1 MVAELAGLMGM
12 SLILSAFVMNQIHK
26 LRDDCL
32 EYDGV
37 NAAGSILLV
46 YYAFTIA
53 SWPFL
58 LLNLIWFAVSMKG
71 VLLGLNKSGRTGK
84 RKARL
89 ERKKK

>member
-1 MVAELAGLMGM
+1 MAADLIGLIGM
-12 SLILSAFVMNQIHK
+12 SLILSAFVMNQVHK
-26 LRDDCL
+26 WRDDCL

-58 LLNLIWFAVSMKG
+58 FLNAVWFVVSMRDVFLDLEKPGKAVKKKG
-71 VLLGLNKSGRTGK
+71 HLGHK
-84 RKARL
+84 RK
-89 ERKKK
+89 